1 MTDMLS
7 RYARLL
13 AASADAH
20 VAHQGGRVARS
31 DDMWLADF
39 GGAAGFANGA
49 TLLREPKDLGRLADE
64 AIAFADRQPGSG
76 LFYFW
81 GGWPLPEPV
90 APWRPDGHPPLMI
103 REPLER
109 PSLPHHIEEVT
120 GDAAEFEATL
130 ARAYPLD
137 RAGWRPGL
145 LFGPDVHA
153 TGWRLF
159 LGRLDDG
166 RPVATSAAYTHDG
179 LTEVNYVSVAPEA
192 RGQGFAAAITYA
204 AACADPAASAMLLAS
219 ELGLPVYEKMGFQV
233 AVPHFHMWAYDR

>member
-1 MTDMLS
+1 MTDMLT

-20 VAHQGGRVARS
+20 VALQGGKVSRS

-49 TLLREPKDLGRLADE
+49 TLLREPENLGKLTDE
-64 AIAFADRQPGSG
+64 ALDFADLHEGPG

-90 APWRPDGHPPLMI
+90 APWRPDGQPPLMI
-103 REPLER
+103 REPGEPPR
-109 PSLPHHIEEVT
+109 LPHHVEEVT
-120 GDAAEFEATL
+120 GDPAEFEATV

-137 RAGWRPGL
+137 RAGWQPGR
-145 LFGPDVHA
+145 LFGADVHG

-159 LGRLDDG
+159 LGRLDG
-166 RPVATSAAYTHDG
+166 LPVATAAAYTHDG

-192 RGQGFAAAITYA
+192 RGRGFAAAVTFA
-204 AACADPAASAMLLAS
+204 AACSDPAASAMLLAS
-219 ELGLPVYEKMGFQV
+219 DLGLPVYRKMGFRELTR
-233 AVPHFHMWAYDR
+233 FHMWAYER

>member
-1 MTDMLS
+1 MTDMLT

-20 VAHQGGRVARS
+20 VALQGGKVSRT

-49 TLLREPKDLGRLADE
+49 TLLREPQDVGRLAAE
-64 AIAFADRQPGSG
+64 ALDFADLHEGPG

-90 APWRPDGHPPLMI
+90 GPWRSDGRPPLMI
-103 REPLER
+103 REPADPPR
-109 PSLPHHIEEVT
+109 LPHHVEEVT
-120 GDAAEFEATL
+120 GDPAEFEATL
-130 ARAYPLD
+130 ARSYPLD
-137 RAGWRPGL
+137 RAGWQPGR
-145 LFGPDVHA
+145 LFGGDIHA

-159 LGRLDDG
+159 LGRLDG
-166 RPVATSAAYTHDG
+166 LPVATSAAYTHDG

-192 RGQGFAAAITYA
+192 RGRGFAAAVTFA
-204 AACADPAASAMLLAS
+204 ASCADPAASAMLLAS
-219 ELGLPVYEKMGFQV
+219 DLGLPVYEKMGFR
-233 AVPHFHMWAYDR
+233 ALTHFHMWAYDR